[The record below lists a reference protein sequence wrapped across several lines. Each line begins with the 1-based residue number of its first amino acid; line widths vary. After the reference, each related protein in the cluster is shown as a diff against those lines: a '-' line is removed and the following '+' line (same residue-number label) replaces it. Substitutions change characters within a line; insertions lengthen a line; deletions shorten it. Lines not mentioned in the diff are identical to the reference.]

1 MRGRERHAGSAGI
14 FFEVRATLRSG
25 DRDDVVALRE
35 QPRKRHLGRGGGLHC
50 GELSKDRVVLLLA
63 GVGGQQW
70 IGKVPQRV
78 IALGYLRDDR
88 LIAMANAAADCVVV
102 PSSIENLPNGVIE
115 AFACGRPVVAFD
127 AGGIRDAVRTGEN
140 GILVPA
146 GDANAFAKAIDRIL
160 GDDDLRGRCA
170 QNALDTAQRE
180 YSAELEAVRFERLY
194 DEILTRHDSPTS
206 SDT

>member
-1 MRGRERHAGSAGI
+1 MRSLGP
-14 FFEVRATLRSG
+14 
-25 DRDDVVALRE
+25 RDD
-35 QPRKRHLGRGGGLHC
+35 
-50 GELSKDRVVLLLA
+50 VVLLLA

-102 PSSIENLPNGVIE
+102 PSSVENLPNGVIE

-146 GDANAFAKAIDRIL
+146 GDADAFAKAIDRLL
-160 GDDDLRGRCA
+160 GPICRELPPPIAGSVGTRFVRDAA
-170 QNALDTAQRE
+170 QGAAADQDIHQVADP
-180 YSAELEAVRFERLY
+180 AESTTWKA
-194 DEILTRHDSPTS
+194 DSTS
-206 SDT
+206 SSPITRTLGGSYFGSGDGTAAVTSPCDTEY